1 LDAYG
6 GEEFSYA
13 CNPRELEDSKELSS
27 VVVQSEFSYEIVDGG
42 VGDDLEGIGPISV
55 MPLAVE
61 MDKDSSSSVSPR
73 WVMEVVKGYYK
84 LVGVLCDQYEDKL
97 LALFELIEARRVQSL
112 ADSLAM
118 VTTVSGVKS
127 QMEITRLDCSIN
139 YDKKGEQSNKRRG
152 NGRGV
157 TCVNEA

>member
-1 LDAYG
+1 V
-6 GEEFSYA
+6 E
-13 CNPRELEDSKELSS
+13 
-27 VVVQSEFSYEIVDGG
+27 GG
-42 VGDDLEGIGPISV
+42 VGDELEGIGPISV

-73 WVMEVVKGYYK
+73 WVMERVKGYYK
-84 LVGVLCDQYEDKL
+84 LVGVSCDQYEDKL

-118 VTTVSGVKS
+118 VTTVSRVKG
-127 QMEITRLDCSIN
+127 QRKIKRLDCCIN
-139 YDKKGEQSNKRRG
+139 YDKKGEQSNRRRG
-152 NGRGV
+152 KDRGV